1 MSNLLRQKIL
11 LIELTVLFASITW
24 HKNRCCIHPV
34 FTALMKT
41 ELALRTVAGL
51 KEAGINF
58 VSYIPETRL
67 SEILPVLAAD
77 DSFMLAPVSSEAE
90 AVGIAAGA
98 ALGGKRAA
106 VYMEGT
112 GLFVSTYNLLTVGER
127 YGVPM
132 LLLIAYV
139 GSFEDQRNSYL
150 FSHYGNKTK
159 GILETLGIQYL
170 IVDSG
175 SQLEARIKDAV
186 RMMHSL
192 KLPVALLFTGE
203 FTE

>member
-1 MSNLLRQKIL
+1 MN
-11 LIELTVLFASITW
+11 IELA
-24 HKNRCCIHPV
+24 N
-34 FTALMKT
+34 
-41 ELALRTVAGL
+41 RTVAGL

-77 DSFMLAPVSSEAE
+77 DSFTLAPVASEAE

-98 ALGGKRAA
+98 SLGGKRAA

-132 LLLIAYV
+132 LLLVAYV

-159 GILETLGIQYL
+159 GILDTLGIQYL
-170 IVDSG
+170 IVDSA
-175 SQLEARIKDAV
+175 SQLEVRIKDAV
-186 RMMHSL
+186 RMMDAL

-203 FTE
+203 FTV

>member
-1 MSNLLRQKIL
+1 MN
-11 LIELTVLFASITW
+11 A
-24 HKNRCCIHPV
+24 
-34 FTALMKT
+34 
-41 ELALRTVAGL
+41 ELAHRTVAGL

-58 VSYIPETRL
+58 VSYTPETRL
-67 SEILPVLAAD
+67 SEILPVMKAD
-77 DSFMLAPVSSEAE
+77 GAFMLAPVSSEAE

-132 LLLIAYV
+132 LLLVAFV
-139 GSFEDQRNSYL
+139 GSFEDQRNSFL
-150 FSHYGNKTK
+150 FSHYGTKTTGLLK
-159 GILETLGIQYL
+159 TIGIEYV
-170 IVDSG
+170 IVDSADK
-175 SQLEARIKDAV
+175 LEAQIKDAV
-186 RMMHSL
+186 RMMHAL

>member
-1 MSNLLRQKIL
+1 
-11 LIELTVLFASITW
+11 
-24 HKNRCCIHPV
+24 
-34 FTALMKT
+34 MKA
-41 ELALRTVAGL
+41 ELAQRTVAGL
-51 KEAGINF
+51 KEAGIDF

-77 DSFMLAPVSSEAE
+77 GSFTLVPVASEAE

-98 ALGGKRAA
+98 SLGGKRVA

-132 LLLIAYV
+132 LLVVAYV

-150 FSHYGNKTK
+150 FSHYGNKTT
-159 GILETLGIQYL
+159 GLLETLGIEYL
-170 IVDSG
+170 IVESAER
-175 SQLEARIKDAV
+175 LEGQIKDAV
-186 RMMHSL
+186 RMMNAL
-192 KLPVALLFTGE
+192 KQPVALLFTGE

>member
-1 MSNLLRQKIL
+1 MD
-11 LIELTVLFASITW
+11 VD
-24 HKNRCCIHPV
+24 
-34 FTALMKT
+34 
-41 ELALRTVAGL
+41 LAHRTVAAL

-67 SEILPVLAAD
+67 SEILPVMKAEP
-77 DSFMLAPVSSEAE
+77 SFTLAPVSSEAE

-112 GLFVSTYNLLTVGER
+112 GLFVSAYNLLTVGER

-132 LLLIAYV
+132 LLLVAYV
-139 GSFEDQRNSYL
+139 GSFDDQRNSFL
-150 FSHYGNKTK
+150 FSHYGIKTFGLLK
-159 GILETLGIQYL
+159 TIGIEHVVI
-170 IVDSG
+170 DSG
-175 SQLEARIKDAV
+175 DHLEARIKDAA
-186 RMMHSL
+186 RMMNAL

>member
-1 MSNLLRQKIL
+1 
-11 LIELTVLFASITW
+11 
-24 HKNRCCIHPV
+24 
-34 FTALMKT
+34 MKP
-41 ELALRTVAGL
+41 ELAHRTVAGL
-51 KEAGINF
+51 KAAGIDF

-67 SEILPVLAAD
+67 SEILPVMKAD
-77 DSFMLAPVSSEAE
+77 DSFMLVPVASEAE

-98 ALGGKRAA
+98 SLGGKRAA

-132 LLLIAYV
+132 LLLVAYV

-159 GILETLGIQYL
+159 GLLDTLGIHYL
-170 IVDSG
+170 VVESAD
-175 SQLEARIKDAV
+175 QLETRIKDAV
-186 RMMHSL
+186 RMMHAL

>member
-1 MSNLLRQKIL
+1 
-11 LIELTVLFASITW
+11 
-24 HKNRCCIHPV
+24 
-34 FTALMKT
+34 MKA
-41 ELALRTVAGL
+41 ELANRTVAAL
-51 KEAGINF
+51 KEAGIDF
-58 VSYIPETRL
+58 VTYVPETRL
-67 SEILPVLAAD
+67 SEILPVMKAD
-77 DSFMLAPVSSEAE
+77 GSFSLVPVASEAE

-98 ALGGKRAA
+98 SLGGKRAA

-132 LLLIAYV
+132 LLLVAYV

-150 FSHYGNKTK
+150 FTHYGNKTK
-159 GILETLGIQYL
+159 GILDTLGIQYL
-170 IVDSG
+170 IVDSAN
-175 SQLEARIKDAV
+175 QLQARLKDAV
-186 RMMHSL
+186 RMMHAL

>member
-1 MSNLLRQKIL
+1 
-11 LIELTVLFASITW
+11 
-24 HKNRCCIHPV
+24 
-34 FTALMKT
+34 MKA
-41 ELALRTVAGL
+41 ELANKTVAGL
-51 KEAGINF
+51 RSAGIDF
-58 VSYIPETRL
+58 VSYMPETRL
-67 SEILPVLAAD
+67 SEILPLLKSNG
-77 DSFMLAPVSSEAE
+77 SFTLVPVASEAE

-112 GLFVSTYNLLTVGER
+112 GLFVSTYNLLTIGVR

-159 GILETLGIQYL
+159 GILETIGIQYL
-170 IVDSG
+170 IVESG
-175 SQLEARIKDAV
+175 DRLEAQIQDAV
-186 RMMHSL
+186 RMMHAL

>member
-1 MSNLLRQKIL
+1 
-11 LIELTVLFASITW
+11 
-24 HKNRCCIHPV
+24 
-34 FTALMKT
+34 MKA
-41 ELALRTVAGL
+41 ELANRTVAGL
-51 KEAGINF
+51 KEAGIDF

-67 SEILPVLAAD
+67 SEILPVLEAD
-77 DSFMLAPVSSEAE
+77 GSFTLVPVASEAE

-98 ALGGKRAA
+98 SLGGKHAA

-132 LLLIAYV
+132 LLLVAYV
-139 GSFEDQRNSYL
+139 GSFEDQGNSYL

-159 GILETLGIQYL
+159 GILDTLGIQYL
-170 IVDSG
+170 IIDSAN
-175 SQLEARIKDAV
+175 QLEARIKDAV
-186 RMMHSL
+186 RMMHAL

>member
-1 MSNLLRQKIL
+1 
-11 LIELTVLFASITW
+11 
-24 HKNRCCIHPV
+24 
-34 FTALMKT
+34 MKPD
-41 ELALRTVAGL
+41 LAERTVAGL
-51 KEAGINF
+51 KAAGIDF

-67 SEILPVLAAD
+67 SEILPVMKAD
-77 DSFMLAPVSSEAE
+77 GSFTLVPVASEAE

-112 GLFVSTYNLLTVGER
+112 GLFVSTYNLLTIGER

-132 LLLIAYV
+132 LLLVAYV

-159 GILETLGIQYL
+159 GILDTLGIQH
-170 IVDSG
+170 ITIESG
-175 SQLEARIKDAV
+175 DRVEQHINDAV
-186 RMMHSL
+186 RMMNAL
-192 KLPVALLFTGE
+192 KLPLPPLFSGE
-203 FTE
+203 L

>member
-1 MSNLLRQKIL
+1 MNL
-11 LIELTVLFASITW
+11 
-24 HKNRCCIHPV
+24 
-34 FTALMKT
+34 
-41 ELALRTVAGL
+41 ELANRTVAGL

-67 SEILPVLAAD
+67 SEILPVMKAD
-77 DSFMLAPVSSEAE
+77 QSFTLAPVSSEAE

-98 ALGGKRAA
+98 ALGGKRVA

-112 GLFVSTYNLLTVGER
+112 GLFVSAYNLLTVGER

-132 LLLIAYV
+132 LLIVAFV
-139 GSFEDQRNSYL
+139 GSFDDQRNSFL
-150 FSHYGNKTK
+150 FSHYGIKTFGLLK
-159 GILETLGIQYL
+159 TIGIEHVVIN
-170 IVDSG
+170 SG
-175 SQLEARIKDAV
+175 DHLEARIKDAA
-186 RMMHSL
+186 RMMNAL

>member
-1 MSNLLRQKIL
+1 MN
-11 LIELTVLFASITW
+11 A
-24 HKNRCCIHPV
+24 
-34 FTALMKT
+34 
-41 ELALRTVAGL
+41 ELANKTVAAL
-51 KEAGINF
+51 KEAGIDF
-58 VSYIPETRL
+58 VTYIPETRL
-67 SEILPVLAAD
+67 SEILPVLEAD
-77 DSFMLAPVSSEAE
+77 GSFTLVPVASEAE

-98 ALGGKRAA
+98 SFGGKGAA

-132 LLLIAYV
+132 LLLVAYV
-139 GSFEDQRNSYL
+139 GSFEDRRNSYL

-170 IVDSG
+170 IVDSAH
-175 SQLEARIKDAV
+175 QLESRIKDAV
-186 RMMHSL
+186 RMMHAL

>member
-1 MSNLLRQKIL
+1 MN
-11 LIELTVLFASITW
+11 
-24 HKNRCCIHPV
+24 P
-34 FTALMKT
+34 
-41 ELALRTVAGL
+41 ELANRTVAGL
-51 KEAGINF
+51 KEAGIDF

-77 DSFMLAPVSSEAE
+77 GSFMLAPVSSEAE

-132 LLLIAYV
+132 LLLVAYV

-150 FSHYGNKTK
+150 FSHYGNKTQ
-159 GILETLGIQYL
+159 GLLDTLGIQYL
-170 IVDSG
+170 IVDSAN
-175 SQLEARIKDAV
+175 QLETRIKDAV
-186 RMMHSL
+186 RMMNAL

>member
-1 MSNLLRQKIL
+1 M
-11 LIELTVLFASITW
+11 
-24 HKNRCCIHPV
+24 
-34 FTALMKT
+34 
-41 ELALRTVAGL
+41 
-51 KEAGINF
+51 
-58 VSYIPETRL
+58 
-67 SEILPVLAAD
+67 SEILPLMKAD
-77 DSFMLAPVSSEAE
+77 ESFTLAPVSSEAE

-132 LLLIAYV
+132 LLLVAYV

-170 IVDSG
+170 IIDSG
-175 SQLEARIKDAV
+175 EQLEARIKDA
-186 RMMHSL
+186 RQNDACL
-192 KLPVALLFTGE
+192 EAAGGFTVHGRIYRIVPNP
-203 FTE
+203 FVY

>member
-1 MSNLLRQKIL
+1 MN
-11 LIELTVLFASITW
+11 
-24 HKNRCCIHPV
+24 
-34 FTALMKT
+34 M
-41 ELALRTVAGL
+41 ELANRTVAGL

-77 DSFMLAPVSSEAE
+77 GSFTLVPVASEAE

-98 ALGGKRAA
+98 SLGGKRAA

-159 GILETLGIQYL
+159 GILDTLGIQYR
-170 IVDSG
+170 IVDSAG
-175 SQLEARIKDAV
+175 QLEARIKDAV
-186 RMMHSL
+186 RMMHAL

>member
-1 MSNLLRQKIL
+1 
-11 LIELTVLFASITW
+11 
-24 HKNRCCIHPV
+24 
-34 FTALMKT
+34 MKA
-41 ELALRTVAGL
+41 ELAHRTVAGL

-67 SEILPVLAAD
+67 SEILPLMKAD
-77 DSFMLAPVSSEAE
+77 EYFTLVPVASEAE

-98 ALGGKRAA
+98 SLGGKGAA

-112 GLFVSTYNLLTVGER
+112 GLFVSTYNLLTIGER

-159 GILETLGIQYL
+159 GILDTLGIQYL
-170 IVDSG
+170 IVDSAG
-175 SQLEARIKDAV
+175 PLEAQIKDAV
-186 RMMHSL
+186 RMMHAL

>member
-1 MSNLLRQKIL
+1 MN
-11 LIELTVLFASITW
+11 V
-24 HKNRCCIHPV
+24 
-34 FTALMKT
+34 
-41 ELALRTVAGL
+41 ELANRTVAGL

-132 LLLIAYV
+132 LLLVAYV

-175 SQLEARIKDAV
+175 EQLEGQIKDAV
-186 RMMHSL
+186 RMMYAL

>member
-1 MSNLLRQKIL
+1 MD
-11 LIELTVLFASITW
+11 V
-24 HKNRCCIHPV
+24 
-34 FTALMKT
+34 
-41 ELALRTVAGL
+41 ELAHRTVAAL
-51 KEAGINF
+51 KQAGINF

-67 SEILPVLAAD
+67 SEILPVMKAD
-77 DSFMLAPVSSEAE
+77 PSFTLAPVSSEAE

-112 GLFVSTYNLLTVGER
+112 GLFVSAYNLLTVGER

-132 LLLIAYV
+132 LLLVAYV
-139 GSFEDQRNSYL
+139 GSFDDQRNSFL
-150 FSHYGNKTK
+150 FSHYGIKTFGLLK
-159 GILETLGIQYL
+159 TIGIEHVVI
-170 IVDSG
+170 DSG
-175 SQLEARIKDAV
+175 DHLEARIKDAA
-186 RMMHSL
+186 RMMNAL

>member
-1 MSNLLRQKIL
+1 MN
-11 LIELTVLFASITW
+11 A
-24 HKNRCCIHPV
+24 
-34 FTALMKT
+34 
-41 ELALRTVAGL
+41 ELANRTVAGL

-67 SEILPVLAAD
+67 SEILAVMKAD
-77 DSFMLAPVSSEAE
+77 GTFMLAPVSSEAE
-90 AVGIAAGA
+90 GVGIAAGA

-132 LLLIAYV
+132 LLLVAFV
-139 GSFEDQRNSYL
+139 GSFEDQRNSFL
-150 FSHYGNKTK
+150 FSHYGTKTTGLLK
-159 GILETLGIQYL
+159 TIGIEYV
-170 IVDSG
+170 IVDSADK
-175 SQLEARIKDAV
+175 LEAQIKDAV
-186 RMMHSL
+186 RMMNAL

>member
-1 MSNLLRQKIL
+1 
-11 LIELTVLFASITW
+11 
-24 HKNRCCIHPV
+24 
-34 FTALMKT
+34 MKPK
-41 ELALRTVAGL
+41 LAQRTVAAL
-51 KEAGINF
+51 KAAGIDF

-67 SEILPVLAAD
+67 SEILPVLKD
-77 DSFMLAPVSSEAE
+77 DGSFQLVPVASEAE
-90 AVGIAAGA
+90 GVGIAAGA
-98 ALGGKRAA
+98 SLGGKRVA

-132 LLLIAYV
+132 LLLVAYV

-159 GILETLGIQYL
+159 GLLDTLGIQYL
-170 IVDSG
+170 IVDSA
-175 SQLEARIKDAV
+175 ARIEMQIKDAV
-186 RMMHSL
+186 RMMHAL
-192 KLPVALLFTGE
+192 KLPVALLFTGD

>member
-1 MSNLLRQKIL
+1 MN
-11 LIELTVLFASITW
+11 V
-24 HKNRCCIHPV
+24 
-34 FTALMKT
+34 
-41 ELALRTVAGL
+41 ELAKRTVAGL
-51 KEAGINF
+51 KEAGIDF
-58 VSYIPETRL
+58 VTYVPETRM
-67 SEILPVLAAD
+67 SEILPLMKME
-77 DSFMLAPVSSEAE
+77 DSITLVPVASEAE

-98 ALGGKRAA
+98 ALGGKRPA

-139 GSFEDQRNSYL
+139 GSFEDRRNSFL
-150 FSHYGNKTK
+150 FSHYGTKTT
-159 GILETLGIQYL
+159 GILDTLGIQYQV
-170 IVDSG
+170 IGSG
-175 SQLEARIKDAV
+175 DGLEARIKDAA
-186 RMMHSL
+186 RMMHAL

>member
-1 MSNLLRQKIL
+1 M
-11 LIELTVLFASITW
+11 
-24 HKNRCCIHPV
+24 KN
-34 FTALMKT
+34 

-51 KEAGINF
+51 KDAGINF

-67 SEILPVLAAD
+67 SEIVPLLAAD
-77 DSFMLAPVSSEAE
+77 SSFLLAPVSSEAE

-98 ALGGKRAA
+98 SLGGKRAA

-132 LLLIAYV
+132 LLLVAYV
-139 GSFEDQRNSYL
+139 GSFEDRRNSYL

-170 IVDSG
+170 ILESG
-175 SQLEARIKDAV
+175 DQLEARIKDAV
-186 RMMHSL
+186 RMMHAL

>member
-1 MSNLLRQKIL
+1 
-11 LIELTVLFASITW
+11 
-24 HKNRCCIHPV
+24 
-34 FTALMKT
+34 MKP
-41 ELALRTVAGL
+41 ELANRTVAGL
-51 KEAGINF
+51 KAAGIDF
-58 VSYIPETRL
+58 LSYIPETRL
-67 SEILPVLAAD
+67 SEILPVLQAD
-77 DSFMLAPVSSEAE
+77 GSFTLVPVASEAE

-98 ALGGKRAA
+98 SLGGKRAA

-132 LLLIAYV
+132 LLLVAYV

-159 GILETLGIQYL
+159 GLLDTLGIQY
-170 IVDSG
+170 VTVETGD
-175 SQLEARIKDAV
+175 QLETRIKDAV
-186 RMMHSL
+186 KMMHAL

>member
-1 MSNLLRQKIL
+1 M
-11 LIELTVLFASITW
+11 
-24 HKNRCCIHPV
+24 NR
-34 FTALMKT
+34 
-41 ELALRTVAGL
+41 ELANRTVAAL
-51 KEAGINF
+51 KEAGIDF

-67 SEILPVLAAD
+67 SEILPVMKAD
-77 DSFMLAPVSSEAE
+77 ASLTLAPVSSEAE

-112 GLFVSTYNLLTVGER
+112 GLFVSAYNLLTVGER

-132 LLLIAYV
+132 LLLVAFV
-139 GSFEDQRNSYL
+139 GSFDDQRNSFL
-150 FSHYGNKTK
+150 FSHYGIKTVGLLK
-159 GILETLGIQYL
+159 TIGIEHVVI
-170 IVDSG
+170 DSG
-175 SQLEARIKDAV
+175 DHLEARIKDAA
-186 RMMHSL
+186 RMMNAL